1 VNFTNNTSIASGKVK
16 TWEWSFGDGGT
27 SAAQNPHYCYSKAG
41 VYTVTLI
48 AISDSGCK
56 QQLFISNMITVY
68 DHPHADFTYAPQPV
82 TILQPFVQFTDQ
94 SVDQYGISK
103 WFWSFGD
110 ASDSTSTLQNPG
122 HTYADTGTFCQ
133 SLTVTNIHSC
143 TDAVEKCLIVE
154 PFFALYVPDAFT
166 PNHDGLNDVF
176 MVEGKYICD
185 FEIWIF
191 DRWGMQLYHS
201 TDITKGWNGTVG
213 GDSQKAQ
220 EDTYVYLIKA
230 RDCRDDQHQ
239 LHTVVG
245 KVTLLK

>member
-1 VNFTNNTSIASGKVK
+1 
-16 TWEWSFGDGGT
+16 
-27 SAAQNPHYCYSKAG
+27 
-41 VYTVTLI
+41 
-48 AISDSGCK
+48 
-56 QQLFISNMITVY
+56 
-68 DHPHADFTYAPQPV
+68 
-82 TILQPFVQFTDQ
+82 QPFIQFTDL
-94 SVDQYGISK
+94 SIDQYGINQ

-110 ASDSTSTLQNPG
+110 ASDSTSTLQNPS

-133 SLTVTNIHSC
+133 SLTVTNIHNC
-143 TDAVEKCLIVE
+143 TDVVEKCLVVE

-166 PNHDGLNDVF
+166 PNHDKLNDVF
-176 MVEGKYICD
+176 MVEGKYICN

-191 DRWGMQLYHS
+191 DRWGMQMYHS
-201 TDITKGWNGTVG
+201 TDITKGWDGTVG

-239 LHTVVG
+239 VHTLVG